1 MHVLYKTPPSLG
13 NNPFS
18 LSTRLHLFL
27 GVFPIIC
34 PGILFCS
41 TLRPQERVI
50 FVPVSS
56 NSSHSGWVVM
66 LMMAWVR
73 LVPVSWN
80 RCGCFSLRSLPAC
93 QFQVYNFLRL
103 WGYTVLKIL
112 CDWSRWERN
121 LIMRLSLRIPLTPD
135 HHRGRHRNHRFRKDH
150 GKSRAIPDDLFCHLD
165 RCFRHSYRDNGLVMA
180 ADREE
185 IVDTFEHIEVG
196 YLAKFAGSSRSMH

>member
-1 MHVLYKTPPSLG
+1 MLYKTPPSLG

-27 GVFPIIC
+27 DVFPIFC
-34 PGILFCS
+34 PGIFFCS
-41 TLRPQERVI
+41 TLRHQEIVI

-66 LMMAWVR
+66 PMMAWVR

-93 QFQVYNFLRL
+93 QFQVYIFLRL

-112 CDWSRWERN
+112 CDWSGWERN
-121 LIMRLSLRIPLTPD
+121 LVMRLSLRISLILTIIVVVTGVIAFVRIMAKAGPFPTTYFAIWIVVSVILI
-135 HHRGRHRNHRFRKDH
+135 GITIWSWLRN
-150 GKSRAIPDDLFCHLD
+150 GK
-165 RCFRHSYRDNGLVMA
+165 
-180 ADREE
+180 
-185 IVDTFEHIEVG
+185 
-196 YLAKFAGSSRSMH
+196 K